1 VNGWFETDGFKLA
14 RYLALPAGRAVGRGG
29 PLPGLIMTHAFPAG
43 AIDARHSAGT
53 FPELMDRIANE
64 LGWAAM
70 TFTFRGCGDSEGD
83 FSLRGWVNDV
93 RAAMDHL
100 DQSVAPEGTWLIGS
114 GTGGS
119 LAACVAADDRRVRG
133 LGLLSARADFEDWAA
148 QPRRF
153 LEHARDIGA
162 IRDARFPPQFDD
174 WARELRMF
182 RPLEAVRRFAPRPL
196 LVIHGE
202 DDDQV
207 PTADARLFA
216 QAHGSTELRVIS
228 GAGHRLRHDPRAV
241 AMLLGWL
248 DRQRNGVRV
257 GL

>member
-1 VNGWFETDGFKLA
+1 
-14 RYLALPAGRAVGRGG
+14 
-29 PLPGLIMTHAFPAG
+29 
-43 AIDARHSAGT
+43 
-53 FPELMDRIANE
+53 
-64 LGWAAM
+64 
-70 TFTFRGCGDSEGD
+70 
-83 FSLRGWVNDV
+83 
-93 RAAMDHL
+93 
-100 DQSVAPEGTWLIGS
+100 
-114 GTGGS
+114 
-119 LAACVAADDRRVRG
+119 VRG

-162 IRDARFPPQFDD
+162 IRDRGFPPQFDG

-182 RPLEAVRRFAPRPL
+182 RPLEAVRSFAPRPL

-207 PTADARLFA
+207 PIADARLFA
-216 QAHGSTELRVIS
+216 QAHGAAELRIIS

-248 DRQRNGVRV
+248 DRQRNGVREPR
-257 GL
+257 